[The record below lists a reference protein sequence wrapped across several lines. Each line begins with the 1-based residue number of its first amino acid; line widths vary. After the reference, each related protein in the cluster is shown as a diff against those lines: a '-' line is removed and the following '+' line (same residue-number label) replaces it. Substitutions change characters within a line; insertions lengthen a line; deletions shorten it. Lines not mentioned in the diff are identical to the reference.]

1 MEDKKPGELD
11 NVQFLNDAWKASDDV
26 WKTRRTVFDE
36 SWGLFHNRYDFSKK
50 AAWQSKNFAPKMNRM
65 IRSAAYA
72 FKDAL
77 VGVTDYF
84 SVNGVGKKSR
94 ERSWVAAK
102 LLKYWLDKNDF
113 VNKLVDSLFAS
124 LLSSL
129 MVFKVY
135 CESYTD
141 EEVVEADKTYTG
153 AEALSAALNDV
164 PQANGAAPGELKTK
178 PKVKWR
184 LRVDAIDPNRVR
196 IDPTGRRK
204 YIIHEYEMDLHD
216 LRELAK
222 APSNRYEK
230 EVVDS
235 ITEDFRKSDE
245 SEVREKLRRNE
256 TLPAST
262 STFRKAVT
270 IREYWGEVF
279 DKEGKLIGRNMTF
292 SVANE
297 KYLIRKPFKNPYFVN
312 ELPFVWAA
320 PMRVPFSNF
329 HQSFAENIN
338 GLCRMAT
345 EILNLTLDANLWAS
359 LKAFVLDL
367 DQVVDPNEFKS
378 GVYPGKVF
386 KARSRGVPR
395 AMVTPVEMGVVN
407 PQNLTFGG
415 AIERET
421 QNATGITEYAAGF
434 VGARKNEL
442 ATEINVKSAQS
453 FGYLNSIAREVEE
466 NALDKVLEKMWTLI
480 VTHMDDFTDEKL
492 KEMLGDDVSEMLVFL
507 DETGRREY
515 LSGSYEFRF
524 RGMSSMLEKGKELEK
539 VQLVTN
545 SLQAVPGLAQDIDPR
560 ALTRK
565 LFSAL
570 NWNPEE
576 LMRKESAPTPPPGI
590 PSAMP
595 PGAGAPGAPG
605 GAPPEMMSRI
615 LAQALG

>member
-1 MEDKKPGELD
+1 MEDKEEF
-11 NVQFLNDAWKASDDV
+11 NHVQFLNDAWKAADDA
-26 WKTRRTVFDE
+26 WKPRRSTFDE

-84 SVNGVGKKSR
+84 SVTGIGKKAR
-94 ERSWVAAK
+94 DRQWVPAK

-129 MVFKVY
+129 MVFKIY
-135 CESYTD
+135 CETYTD
-141 EEVVEADKTYTG
+141 DEVTEAVKEYKG
-153 AEALSAALNDV
+153 AEAVTAALSNSLDG
-164 PQANGAAPGELKTK
+164 PAGAMPGELKTA
-178 PKVKWR
+178 PKLKWR
-184 LRVDAIDPNRVR
+184 LRIDAVDPNRIR
-196 IDPTGRRK
+196 IDPTGRK
-204 YIIHEYEMDLHD
+204 KFVIHEYEMDLHD

-222 APSNRYEK
+222 AASNKYDK
-230 EVVDS
+230 TIVDS
-235 ITEDFRKSDE
+235 ISEDFKKQDE
-245 SEVREKLRRNE
+245 EVREKMRKNE
-256 TLPAST
+256 VLPANSQQ
-262 STFRKAVT
+262 FRKTVV
-270 IREYWGEVF
+270 IREYWGELF
-279 DKEGKLIGRNMTF
+279 DNDGNLIGRNMTY

-297 KYLIRKPFKNPYFVN
+297 KYLIRKPFKNPYFVSK
-312 ELPFVWAA
+312 LPFVWGA

-345 EILNLTLDANLWAS
+345 EILNLTLDANLWS
-359 LKAFVLDL
+359 SIKAFVLDL
-367 DQVVDPNEFKS
+367 DQVVDPNEFK
-378 GVYPGKVF
+378 GGIYPGKVF

-395 AMVTPVEMGVVN
+395 AMVTPVELGVAN
-407 PQNLTFGG
+407 PQNLTFSG

-421 QNATGITEYAAGF
+421 QNATGVNEYSAGF

-466 NALDKVLEKMWTLI
+466 NVLDKVLEMGWELI
-480 VTHMDDFTDEKL
+480 VTHQDDFTDAKL
-492 KEMLGDDVSEMLVFL
+492 QEMLGEDVSELLVFL
-507 DETGRREY
+507 SETGRKEY
-515 LSGSYEFRF
+515 LGGSYEFQF

-539 VQLVTN
+539 AQMVA
-545 SLQAVPGLAQDIDPR
+545 QAIQQVPGMADFIDPP
-560 ALTRK
+560 ALVRK
-565 LFSAL
+565 FFSAL

-576 LMRKESAPTPPPGI
+576 LMKKEIKQTP
-590 PSAMP
+590 
-595 PGAGAPGAPG
+595 APGLPST
-605 GAPPEMMSRI
+605 APPAAPPVPAGPMAAV
-615 LAQALG
+615 LAQAMGQPQ